1 MPIITLP
8 DGSKREFDRPV
19 SVLEVAQDI
28 GAGLAKATIAG
39 RVNGERRDACDI
51 INEDANLEIIT
62 AKDEDGLEIIRHSC
76 AHLLGH
82 AIKQLFPDVKMAI
95 GPTIENGFYYDVDL
109 DRSLTQE
116 DIDAIE
122 KRMLELAKTNY
133 DVIKTPVS
141 WQEARD
147 TFEKRGEPYKMAI
160 LDENIE
166 RTATPALYHHEEY
179 IDMCRGPHVPNMR
192 FCQHFKL
199 MKVAG
204 AYWRGDS
211 KNKMLQRIY
220 GTAWAD
226 KKQLAEYLTRLEE
239 AAKRDHRKI
248 GKALDLYHMQEEAPG
263 MVFWHN
269 DGWTIFRE
277 LETFVRTKLK
287 EYDYQ
292 EVKGPFMMDRVLWE
306 KTGHWQNYGDLMFTT
321 QSENREYAIKPM
333 NCPGHVQIFNQ
344 GLKSYRDLPIR
355 MAEFGSCHRN
365 EPSGSLHGLMR
376 VRGFT
381 QDDAHIFC
389 TEDQIESEVTS
400 CIKMVYDIYSTFG
413 FQNIQVKLSTRPEK
427 RIGADDMWD
436 RAEAGLA
443 AALAHNGLEYEIQE
457 GEGAFYGP
465 KIEFAL
471 RDCLDREWQCGTI
484 QLDFA
489 LPGRLNASYVAEDN
503 DRRTPVMI
511 HRAILGSI
519 ERFIGIITEEYAG
532 FFPAWLAP
540 VQAIVMNITDSQ
552 ADYVQ
557 KVVKQLSDAG
567 LRVKAD
573 LRNEKVGFKI
583 REHTLRRVPYMLV
596 CGDKEIAE
604 GKVAVRTRK
613 GADLGTFT
621 IEEFAEILKS
631 QVRQR
636 ELKLLG
642 EEQLIL

>member
-1 MPIITLP
+1 L
-8 DGSKREFDRPV
+8 F
-19 SVLEVAQDI
+19 
-28 GAGLAKATIAG
+28 
-39 RVNGERRDACDI
+39 
-51 INEDANLEIIT
+51 
-62 AKDEDGLEIIRHSC
+62 
-76 AHLLGH
+76 GH

-95 GPTIENGFYYDVDL
+95 GPTIENGFYYDIDL

-116 DIDAIE
+116 DLDAIE

-133 DVIKTPVS
+133 DVVKKRVT

-166 RTATPALYHHEEY
+166 RTATPALYHHLEY

-199 MKVAG
+199 QKVAG

-287 EYDYQ
+287 QYDYQ

-306 KTGHWQNYGDLMFTT
+306 KTGHWQNYADLMFTT

-413 FQNIQVKLSTRPEK
+413 FTNIAVKLSTRPEN
-427 RIGADDMWD
+427 RIGSDEIWD

-471 RDCLDREWQCGTI
+471 RDSIGREWQCGTV

-489 LPGRLNASYVAEDN
+489 LPGRLDATYVAEDN
-503 DRRTPVMI
+503 SRKIPVMI

-540 VQAIVMNITDSQ
+540 TQAVVMNITDSQ

-557 KVVKQLSDAG
+557 KVAKQLSDVG
-567 LRVKAD
+567 LRVKTD

-604 GKVAVRTRK
+604 GKIAVRTRK

-621 IEEFAEILKS
+621 VEEFAEILKN
-631 QVRQR
+631 QVRSR
-636 ELKLLG
+636 ELKLLN
-642 EEQLIL
+642 EE

>member
-8 DGSKREFDRPV
+8 DGSQRQFDHPV

-39 RVNGERRDACDI
+39 RVNGERRDACDVI
-51 INEDANLEIIT
+51 DQDATLEIIT

-76 AHLLGH
+76 AHLFGH

-95 GPTIENGFYYDVDL
+95 GPTIENGFYYDIDL
-109 DRSLTQE
+109 DLSLTQE
-116 DIDAIE
+116 DLDAIE

-133 DVIKTPVS
+133 DVVKKRVT

-166 RTATPALYHHEEY
+166 RTATPALYHHLEY

-199 MKVAG
+199 QKVAG

-287 EYDYQ
+287 QYDYQ

-306 KTGHWQNYGDLMFTT
+306 KTGHWQNYADLMFTT

-413 FQNIQVKLSTRPEK
+413 FTNIAVKLSTRPEN
-427 RIGADDMWD
+427 RIGLDEMWD

-471 RDCLDREWQCGTI
+471 RDSIGREWQRGTV

-489 LPGRLNASYVAEDN
+489 LPGRLDATYVAEDN
-503 DRRTPVMI
+503 SRKTPVMI

-540 VQAIVMNITDSQ
+540 TQAVVMNITDSQ

-557 KVVKQLSDAG
+557 KVAKQLSDVG
-567 LRVKAD
+567 LRVKTD

-621 IEEFAEILKS
+621 VEEFAEILKN
-631 QVRQR
+631 QVRNR
-636 ELKLLG
+636 ELKLLN
-642 EEQLIL
+642 EE